1 MTAIKDHRKALFQ
14 CMSLLRWLQREAEA
28 GSPVRVP
35 AWGDVREYDALALE
49 ALWEGLDKLDT
60 DLENID
66 GKYLV
71 WDPDQGRWASQ
82 V

>member
-1 MTAIKDHRKALFQ
+1 MAAIRDHRKALFQ
-14 CMSLLRWLQREAEA
+14 CMFLLRGLQREAEV

-60 DLENID
+60 DLWFQEVA
-66 GKYLV
+66 L
-71 WDPDQGRWASQ
+71 GRNVAEWPTA
-82 V
+82 